1 MGVLRCAL
9 YLGVVS
15 LAAAHG
21 QLTVPLVRG
30 DSIGR
35 RESHEQRAPVYTLD
49 GNRGGYSPTSMR
61 CHDFLPDADGPQTT
75 LQAGATFDVTWT
87 MEAGHPGDCYF
98 YVSYD
103 ADPSSVENFFKIAS
117 VPGCGA
123 PDGLNIPSSVT
134 TSVLLPAELPACEH
148 CVLRWEWTG
157 HQQVVNIEF
166 YVQCADIKISSSAS
180 PTLPS
185 PITAISGIEHLP
197 ASADGYRKVYNG
209 EGPSE
214 QYLVGPAVATFTPC
228 DANTPGCLGLSNSGV
243 PVDPGSTSD
252 APSSTSSAAV
262 TSPAATGA
270 GCTCTPSTEWV
281 GEFSQYVSTDFC
293 GQNFGAA
300 NPWISAGGGDGSSG
314 GFSGAGPCTSE
325 QYKFQE
331 DGSWHIAVGEE
342 ALSKMP
348 YRAFAY
354 AQFCN
359 GKAYSECWTGDAT
372 FTFSL
377 MVAGV
382 SQTGA
387 YVKVLFWTD
396 AGNILGLIPPSHPK
410 GEGKLRLVAFMTD
423 DYPNSWEF
431 EMDIQESTWYHIQVV
446 FKPTTGGVDI
456 SIDGATLGSGTVPV
470 NMLAATNGPQIGVY
484 SFDYASTSWPTDGVT
499 LSLADACI
507 GSVDGTCRSGS
518 GATPSTSQTSQSSA
532 GEDAGAVSSLPP
544 DAGIDSG
551 ADSCPLEGRG
561 LPSFVSQC
569 YCGFVGPDG
578 SGCGPDDGT
587 ACWCRCCCHHRAG
600 GCRYSGEAEP
610 LDLLSH
616 APATVLS
623 SLSSAALLIS
633 TVWAGHF

>member
-262 TSPAATGA
+262 TSPAATG
-270 GCTCTPSTEWV
+270 
-281 GEFSQYVSTDFC
+281 
-293 GQNFGAA
+293 
-300 NPWISAGGGDGSSG
+300 
-314 GFSGAGPCTSE
+314 
-325 QYKFQE
+325 
-331 DGSWHIAVGEE
+331 
-342 ALSKMP
+342 
-348 YRAFAY
+348 
-354 AQFCN
+354 
-359 GKAYSECWTGDAT
+359 
-372 FTFSL
+372 
-377 MVAGV
+377 
-382 SQTGA
+382 
-387 YVKVLFWTD
+387 
-396 AGNILGLIPPSHPK
+396 
-410 GEGKLRLVAFMTD
+410 
-423 DYPNSWEF
+423 
-431 EMDIQESTWYHIQVV
+431 
-446 FKPTTGGVDI
+446 
-456 SIDGATLGSGTVPV
+456 
-470 NMLAATNGPQIGVY
+470 
-484 SFDYASTSWPTDGVT
+484 
-499 LSLADACI
+499 
-507 GSVDGTCRSGS
+507 S